1 MANNKIKDIK
11 PTSRKMEIH
20 HQLITQLRTSLPELK
35 EILGDKK
42 FESRIENAA
51 KLLSKG
57 IKERAPKKNKEV
69 KKKANKKEAEIAET
83 ATEK

>member
-1 MANNKIKDIK
+1 MATNKIRDIK
-11 PTSRKMEIH
+11 PLSGKKELRQ
-20 HQLITQLRTSLPELK
+20 QLITQLRTSLAELK

-42 FESRIENAA
+42 FENRIKIAA
-51 KLLSKG
+51 KLLSEG
-57 IKERAPKKNKEV
+57 IKGRVPKKNKEV